1 MVDVPIPL
9 MAPRRLAIA
18 ANLLY
23 AVVLL
28 TLGLTSDVSRFVP
41 IPNVP
46 DLVAHAAAYAVQS
59 AFLYAL
65 LLPTCGR
72 GRAALLAAFG
82 ATLYGG
88 VIEASQLLQPARVFE
103 ARDLAANGVGAAL
116 TAVILFFA
124 TSRKSEGEGR

>member
-1 MVDVPIPL
+1 
-9 MAPRRLAIA
+9 MATRRLAIA

-28 TLGLTSDVSRFVP
+28 ALGLISDVSRFVP
-41 IPNVP
+41 ILNTP
-46 DLVAHAAAYAVQS
+46 DLVAHAAAYAVQA

-65 LLPTCGR
+65 LLPTCGQ
-72 GRAALLAAFG
+72 GRAALLSAFG

-103 ARDLAANGVGAAL
+103 ARDLAANAVGAASAA
-116 TAVILFFA
+116 AVLYLA
-124 TSRKSEGEGR
+124 TSRRSKVEGR

>member
-1 MVDVPIPL
+1 MADVPLPL
-9 MAPRRLAIA
+9 MATRRLAIA

-28 TLGLTSDVSRFVP
+28 TLGLISDVSRFVP
-41 IPNVP
+41 VPNVP
-46 DLVAHAAAYAVQS
+46 DLVAHAAAYAVQA

-65 LLPTCGR
+65 LLPTCGQ
-72 GRAALLAAFG
+72 GRAALLAALG

-103 ARDLAANGVGAAL
+103 ARDLVANGVGAAM
-116 TAVILFFA
+116 AAAILYFA
-124 TSRKSEGEGR
+124 TSRRSEAQGR